1 MNPSLLA
8 ELIEQ
13 TADERAEII
22 AGMHAARVAMQ
33 VRIASSVQA
42 RIVGVPAESAYTIAG
57 QSLDGFIH
65 ALEKV
70 LIRNGANRSDVAQL
84 VHEAL
89 APEAAREALAAQV
102 VDWILATKKSVDFQ
116 ARRELDYIATEPS
129 LNKV

>member
-1 MNPSLLA
+1 MNPNLLA

-22 AGMHAARVAMQ
+22 AGMHAARIAMQ

-42 RIVGVPAESAYTIAG
+42 RIGMPTESAYTVAG

-65 ALEKV
+65 ALEKL
-70 LIRNGANRSDVAQL
+70 LIRNGADRADVPQL

-89 APEAAREALAAQV
+89 ARETAREALAGQV
-102 VDWILATKKSVDFQ
+102 SDWIVATKQSMDFQ
-116 ARRELDYIATEPS
+116 AKRELDYIATEPS
-129 LNKV
+129 LHKV